1 MKTSF
6 LRPYNRNRHHI
17 PESHS
22 GKSFSSKG
30 LLDAFGKRTGHKM
43 TLRTLQ
49 WYGTVGLIDKPRKKG
64 RQSSYPPPVLDELW
78 GAKVL
83 QIDYK
88 LKVEELLDLRK
99 GGLSLFVAAYCLSRI
114 RDHYLQRRSTPKL
127 TALLTRIGH
136 HFRELDRQIMGFW
149 DEPVSVTVSRSDWQE
164 MWIELSQR
172 AGVQTLGGQ
181 IDKDLR
187 QITEEYLFLILQ
199 EQGDPRKIDLY
210 RDELRR
216 DEFPEE

>member
-6 LRPYNRNRHHI
+6 LRFYNRQRHQI
-17 PESHS
+17 PKPHS
-22 GKSFSSKG
+22 GKNYSSKA
-30 LLDAFGKRTGHKM
+30 LLEAFKQRAGQTM

-49 WYGTVGLIDKPRKKG
+49 WYGTVGLIDKPKKKG
-64 RQSSYPPPVLDELW
+64 RQSSYPPQVLDELW

-88 LKVEELLDLRK
+88 LKVEELLELRK
-99 GGLSLFVAAYCLSRI
+99 QGTSLFVAAYCLSHI

-136 HFRELDRQIMGFW
+136 RFRDLDRQIVGFW
-149 DEPVSVTVSRSDWQE
+149 DEPVSVTISRSDWQE

-187 QITEEYLFLILQ
+187 QITEEYLYLILQ
-199 EQGDPRKIDLY
+199 EKNDPRAIDLY
-210 RDELRR
+210 RDELQRE
-216 DEFPEE
+216 EFPEE

>member
-6 LRPYNRNRHHI
+6 LRLYNRNRHQI
-17 PESHS
+17 PKAHS
-22 GKSFSSKG
+22 GKNFSSKT
-30 LLDAFGKRTGHKM
+30 LLDAFKKRAGQKM

-49 WYGTVGLIDKPRKKG
+49 WYGTVGLIDKPKKKG
-64 RQSSYPPPVLDELW
+64 RQSSYPPQVLDELW

-88 LKVEELLDLRK
+88 LKVEELLELRK
-99 GGLSLFVAAYCLSRI
+99 HGVSLFVAAYCLSQI
-114 RDHYLQRRSTPKL
+114 RAHYLQRSSTPKL

-136 HFRELDRQIMGFW
+136 HFRDLDRQIMGCW
-149 DEPVSVTVSRSDWQE
+149 DEPVSITVSRSDWQE

-187 QITEEYLFLILQ
+187 QITEEYLYLILQ
-199 EQGDPRKIDLY
+199 EDDDPRRIDLY
-210 RDELRR
+210 HDQLRR
-216 DEFPEE
+216 EEFPEE

>member
-6 LRPYNRNRHHI
+6 LRKYSGHRHPI
-17 PESHS
+17 PEPHS
-22 GKSFSSKG
+22 GKSYAPKG

-49 WYGTVGLIDKPRKKG
+49 WYGTVGLIDKPQKKG
-64 RQSSYPPPVLDELW
+64 RQASYPPQVLDELW

-88 LKVEELLDLRK
+88 LKVEELLELRK
-99 GGLSLFVAAYCLSRI
+99 DDVSLFIAAYCLSRI

-136 HFRELDRQIMGFW
+136 HFRDLDRQIMGFW
-149 DEPVSVTVSRSDWQE
+149 DEPVSVTVSRSDWQD

-187 QITEEYLFLILQ
+187 QITEEYLYLILK
-199 EQGDPRKIDLY
+199 ENGDPRNIDLY

-216 DEFPEE
+216 EEFPEE